1 MLCSS
6 AKTALFDRRLPLRS
20 RASGQETDVRPGS
33 KKIFVCV
40 FGVMLGKKS
49 PLIDINQFFC
59 IIASYFESYENTCK
73 GNVVVDCKGCYGS
86 Y

>member
-6 AKTALFDRRLPLRS
+6 AKTALFDRRLTLRS

-33 KKIFVCV
+33 KRIFICV

-49 PLIDINQFFC
+49 PLIDIYQFFC
-59 IIASYFESYENTCK
+59 IIVSYFESCENTYK
-73 GNVVVDCKGCYGS
+73 GSLVVDCKGCYGS

>member
-6 AKTALFDRRLPLRS
+6 AKTALLDRLLPLRS
-20 RASGQETDVRPGS
+20 RRAVGKTDVRLGS
-33 KKIFVCV
+33 NKIFECV
-40 FGVMLGKKS
+40 FGVMLEKKS

-59 IIASYFESYENTCK
+59 IIVSYFESYENTCK
-73 GNVVVDCKGCYGS
+73 RNVVVDCKGCYGS

>member
-1 MLCSS
+1 M
-6 AKTALFDRRLPLRS
+6 AFYDRRLPLRS
-20 RASGQETDVRPGS
+20 RASGQETDVRTGS

-49 PLIDINQFFC
+49 PLVDIYQFFC
-59 IIASYFESYENTCK
+59 IIVSYFESYENTCK
-73 GNVVVDCKGCYGS
+73 RNLVAY